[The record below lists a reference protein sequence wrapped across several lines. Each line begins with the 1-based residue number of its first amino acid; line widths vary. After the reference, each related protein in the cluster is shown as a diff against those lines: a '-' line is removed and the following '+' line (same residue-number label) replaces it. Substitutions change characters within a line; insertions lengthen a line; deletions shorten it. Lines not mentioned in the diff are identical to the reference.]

1 MFQARRPVRIV
12 SLVQKGALMFSFLK
26 PSGPRVEAIAPA
38 DAVAQV
44 AKGAMALIDVRD
56 AAELRASGKA
66 KGALNVPLVV
76 LARAADPRHP
86 EHLKALSPDQPVVL
100 YCASG
105 ARSQMA
111 GQMLL
116 RLGYAKVYNLGSLRE
131 WRAGGGAV
139 VPA

>member
-1 MFQARRPVRIV
+1 
-12 SLVQKGALMFSFLK
+12 MFSFLK
-26 PSGPRVEAIAPA
+26 PSGPRVAAIAPA

-44 AKGAMALIDVRD
+44 ASGALVLIDVREGM
-56 AAELRASGKA
+56 ELRASGKA
-66 KGALNVPLVV
+66 RGAVHVPLVV
-76 LARAADPRHP
+76 LGGKADPRHP
-86 EHLKALSPDQPVVL
+86 EHLPALSPDRPVAL

-116 RLGYAKVYNLGSLRE
+116 RLGYARVYNLGSLAD

>member
-12 SLVQKGALMFSFLK
+12 SLVLKGSPMFSFLK

-44 AKGAMALIDVRD
+44 ARGELVLIDVREGM
-56 AAELRASGKA
+56 ELRASGKA
-66 KGALNVPLVV
+66 KGALHVPLMV
-76 LARAADPRHP
+76 LASKADPRHP
-86 EHLKALSPDQPVVL
+86 EHLKALSPDQAVVL

-116 RLGYAKVYNLGSLRE
+116 RLGYAKVYNLGSLSE

>member
-1 MFQARRPVRIV
+1 
-12 SLVQKGALMFSFLK
+12 MFSFLK

-44 AKGAMALIDVRD
+44 AKGAMILIDVRE

-66 KGALNVPLVV
+66 KGAVNVPLVV
-76 LARAADPRHP
+76 MAHKADPRHP
-86 EHLKALSPDQPVVL
+86 EHLKTLSPDRPVVL

-116 RLGYAKVYNLGSLRE
+116 RLGYSRVYNLGSLSD

>member
-1 MFQARRPVRIV
+1 
-12 SLVQKGALMFSFLK
+12 MFSFLK

-44 AKGAMALIDVRD
+44 ASGALVLIDVREGM
-56 AAELRASGKA
+56 ELRASGKA
-66 KGALNVPLVV
+66 RGAVHVPLVV
-76 LARAADPRHP
+76 LGGKADPRHP
-86 EHLKALSPDQPVVL
+86 EHLPALSPDRPVAL

-116 RLGYAKVYNLGSLRE
+116 RLGYARVYNLGSLAD

>member
-1 MFQARRPVRIV
+1 
-12 SLVQKGALMFSFLK
+12 MFSFLK
-26 PSGPRVEAIAPA
+26 PTGPRVEAIAPA
-38 DAVAQV
+38 DAVAKV
-44 AKGAMALIDVRD
+44 ASGELVLIDVREGM
-56 AAELRASGKA
+56 ELRASGKA
-66 KGALNVPLVV
+66 KGALHVPLMV
-76 LARAADPRHP
+76 LASKADPRHP
-86 EHLKALSPDQPVVL
+86 EHLKALSPDQAVAL

-131 WRAGGGAV
+131 WHAGGGAV

>member
-1 MFQARRPVRIV
+1 
-12 SLVQKGALMFSFLK
+12 MFSFLK

-44 AKGAMALIDVRD
+44 AKGAMTLIDVRD

-66 KGALNVPLVV
+66 KGALHVPLVV
-76 LARAADPRHP
+76 LASSADPRHP

>member
-1 MFQARRPVRIV
+1 M
-12 SLVQKGALMFSFLK
+12 LSFLK
-26 PSGPRVEAIAPA
+26 PSGPRVEGIAPA

-44 AKGAMALIDVRD
+44 AKGTLTLIDVRE
-56 AAELRASGKA
+56 AAELRGSGKA
-66 KGALNVPLVV
+66 RGALHVPLVT
-76 LARAADPRHP
+76 LAAKADPRHP
-86 EHLKALSPDQPVVL
+86 EHLAALSPDRPVAL

-116 RLGYAKVYNLGSLRE
+116 RLGYAKVYNLGSLAD

>member
-1 MFQARRPVRIV
+1 
-12 SLVQKGALMFSFLK
+12 MFSFLK
-26 PSGPRVEAIAPA
+26 PSGPRVAAIAPA

-44 AKGAMALIDVRD
+44 ASGALVLIDVREGM
-56 AAELRASGKA
+56 ELRASGKA
-66 KGALNVPLVV
+66 RGALHVPLVV
-76 LARAADPRHP
+76 LASKADPRHP
-86 EHLKALSPDQPVVL
+86 EHLPALLPDRPVAL

-116 RLGYAKVYNLGSLRE
+116 RLGYARVYNLGSLAD